1 MKEYSHQEA
10 GFLLKM
16 DRPFINR
23 RFPRTLNT
31 RPSIL
36 LSSFWKIVRELSLIQ
51 GKIFVI

>member
-16 DRPFINR
+16 DRPFSNR
-23 RFPRTLNT
+23 FSRTLNT

-51 GKIFVI
+51 GKFFVI